1 MNFSTMIGAAL
12 GAAIDGSN
20 GDDSSVDG
28 AIEGAIVAT
37 AVRAVIPLA
46 LTFATG
52 WLVLR
57 GIGKLKDAAFGESK
71 SEA

>member
-1 MNFSTMIGAAL
+1 MEFSTMLGAAI
-12 GAAIDGSN
+12 GAAIDGSS

-28 AIEGAIVAT
+28 AIEGAVAAT
-37 AVRAVIPLA
+37 VIRALIPVA

-57 GIGKLKDAAFGESK
+57 GIGKLKDAAFGSGK
-71 SEA
+71 TEA

>member
-1 MNFSTMIGAAL
+1 MKFSTMLGAAI
-12 GAAIDGSN
+12 GAAIDGSS
-20 GDDSSVDG
+20 GDDSTVDG
-28 AIEGAIVAT
+28 AIEGAMAAT

-57 GIGKLKDAAFGESK
+57 GIGKLKDAAFGTADA
-71 SEA
+71 EA